1 MYHIKNNDILTEL
14 KRANITEKEFL
25 DEIATH
31 KEDEIIIFYNDIDN
45 CDKLISY
52 NTYYYREFLRKK
64 KILK

>member
-45 CDKLISY
+45 GDKLISY